1 MKSYAEES
9 NTGGTANP
17 DQRITST
24 DALHASNQNSRNRL
38 TIQISATSN
47 KLLIASSVAHIR
59 ALHTDSKLCSEP
71 DHIGTRLDGTA
82 HHNSQN
88 IYLTQLEVPDG
99 LLTSGVNNT
108 PLDDCWQ
115 LLP

>member
-1 MKSYAEES
+1 MPQIKIPVIKLSLQTLATNNRFPVAS
-9 NTGGTANP
+9 DAAHMRASHTGGN
-17 DQRITST
+17 
-24 DALHASNQNSRNRL
+24 LY
-38 TIQISATSN
+38 
-47 KLLIASSVAHIR
+47 
-59 ALHTDSKLCSEP
+59 SEP

-108 PLDDCWQ
+108 QLDDCWQ
-115 LLP
+115 LLT